1 MPSENLGERGS
12 MTRTFLGNAFSLQ
25 MLDTTVSSQVQV
37 TPVSADE
44 VAATD
49 FVSVVGHPDTANVL
63 ADMLQKD
70 VAFNR
75 TSVHL
80 EKGDVLY
87 VAQVTGG
94 RLPEGA
100 TTLLDGFALAF
111 LRVELR

>member
-1 MPSENLGERGS
+1 MRD
-12 MTRTFLGNAFSLQ
+12 RIFLGNAFSLQ
-25 MLDTTVSSQVQV
+25 MLDTTSSAMVQV
-37 TPVSADE
+37 TPVSVDE
-44 VAATD
+44 VAAAD

-63 ADMLQKD
+63 TDKLQKD

-75 TSVHL
+75 TSVRL
-80 EKGDVLY
+80 QKGDILY

-100 TTLLDGFALAF
+100 TTLPSGFALAF